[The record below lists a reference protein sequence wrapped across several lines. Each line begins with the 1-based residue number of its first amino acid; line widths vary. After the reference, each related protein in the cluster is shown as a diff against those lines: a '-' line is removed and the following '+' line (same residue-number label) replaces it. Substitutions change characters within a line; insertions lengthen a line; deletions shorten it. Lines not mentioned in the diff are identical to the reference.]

1 MTSPVR
7 LCVECNG
14 SMPGKRPHAVYCSR
28 RCKTIA
34 SDRRRL
40 DDGIGNVVPA
50 CPPCNFGK
58 HTSLAIEWRR
68 RLDER
73 REVMP
78 DDSRSFVA

>member
-14 SMPGKRPHAVYCSR
+14 SMTGKRPHAVYCSR

-40 DDGIGNVVPA
+40 DDRIGNVVPA
-50 CPPCNFGK
+50 CPPVETK
-58 HTSLAIEWRR
+58 PPALACTTRTGLAPALAGIQS
-68 RLDER
+68 
-73 REVMP
+73 V
-78 DDSRSFVA
+78 